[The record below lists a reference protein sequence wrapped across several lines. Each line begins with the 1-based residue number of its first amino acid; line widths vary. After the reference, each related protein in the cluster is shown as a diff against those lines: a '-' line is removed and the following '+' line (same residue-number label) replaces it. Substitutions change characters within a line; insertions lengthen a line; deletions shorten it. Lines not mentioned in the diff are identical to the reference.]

1 MAQCYLEHLMAIHP
15 QLTRHFSRVLS
26 SGLSA
31 SKPGVQLPPGVDYML
46 RDYGVSHN
54 FKHVS
59 RRLEKRDVDKFE
71 FVLGLIFSLSCKR
84 LWIDLTR
91 LAMNYTHV
99 QEILHTWPPTQTLEN
114 GPDQSIESLE
124 LTTFHGREN
133 VRLLG
138 SFGGHDR
145 REVTIPEAINHT
157 HWFQVGTRRI
167 VRITTNNVL
176 EGSLSR

>member
-15 QLTRHFSRVLS
+15 QLTHCFSRVLS

-46 RDYGVSHN
+46 RDCGLSHN

-59 RRLEKRDVDKFE
+59 RRLEKRDIERFE
-71 FVLGLIFSLSCKR
+71 FVLGLIFCLSHKIP
-84 LWIDLTR
+84 LDGSDASP
-91 LAMNYTHV
+91 AMNSAHV
-99 QEILHTWPPTQTLEN
+99 QEILHTWPPTQMLEN
-114 GPDQSIESLE
+114 VPDQAMESPGLA
-124 LTTFHGREN
+124 TPHGREN

-138 SFGGHDR
+138 SFGGHGQ
-145 REVTIPEAINHT
+145 REVAIPEAIDHK

-167 VRITTNNVL
+167 VRKTTKNEL
-176 EGSLSR
+176 EEP

>member
-15 QLTRHFSRVLS
+15 QLTHCFSRVLS

-59 RRLEKRDVDKFE
+59 RRLEKRDMERFE
-71 FVLGLIFSLSCKR
+71 FVLGLIFSLSCKIP
-84 LWIDLTR
+84 LDGSDTSP
-91 LAMNYTHV
+91 AMNSVHV
-99 QEILHTWPPTQTLEN
+99 QEISHTWPQMQLLEN
-114 GPDQSIESLE
+114 VLDQSMEPPV
-124 LTTFHGREN
+124 LTTPHGREN

-138 SFGGHDR
+138 SFGGYGQ
-145 REVTIPEAINHT
+145 REVAIPEAIDHR

-167 VRITTNNVL
+167 VRKTTKK
-176 EGSLSR
+176 

>member
-15 QLTRHFSRVLS
+15 QLTHCFSRVLS

-46 RDYGVSHN
+46 RDCGVSHN

-59 RRLEKRDVDKFE
+59 RRLEKRDVEKFE
-71 FVLGLIFSLSCKR
+71 FVLGLILSLSCKV
-84 LWIDLTR
+84 LLNGSDTSP
-91 LAMNYTHV
+91 AMNSAHV
-99 QEILHTWPPTQTLEN
+99 QEILHAWPPTQMLEN
-114 GPDQSIESLE
+114 VPDHLMEPLR
-124 LTTFHGREN
+124 LTTPLDREN

-138 SFGGHDR
+138 SFGGHGQ
-145 REVTIPEAINHT
+145 REVAIPEAIDHK

-167 VRITTNNVL
+167 VRNTMKNDL
-176 EGSLSR
+176 EEP